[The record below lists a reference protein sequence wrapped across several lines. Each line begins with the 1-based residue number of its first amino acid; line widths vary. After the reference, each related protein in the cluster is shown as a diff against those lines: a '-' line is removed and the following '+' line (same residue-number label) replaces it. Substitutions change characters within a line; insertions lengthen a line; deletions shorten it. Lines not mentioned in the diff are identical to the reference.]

1 MEKDGVFKF
10 SEPFRIDPDKLTDE
24 HRTWL
29 PKFQGSEQGKA
40 IPVSNTITSTTS
52 ATQDLEIF
60 KNYPSDK
67 NNKLLKKK
75 YGNKEANF
83 LDYEK
88 NLFQKV
94 TEEEQQAG
102 DPYAKTLSF
111 EEVLGSSFDSNLPV
125 TKISEETA
133 KRFDPYGLK
142 AQADYSDPNAHI
154 MSQADSSAIM
164 NQAGAGTPRDY
175 QYYGQTGGLKPKGV
189 DDYRYYGQTGGLK
202 PESGIDTIKPSRQ
215 EMEDHYSYGLGG
227 EMFHESKRIL
237 ENLSEEKRKKV
248 EEQASILQE
257 KYNINNSPTKEEEQG
272 FSKEFWPIIQQAIF
286 DPGTKETL
294 SKYPATLGGKIE
306 GGIDTIKPKDY
317 HYYGQTGG
325 LKPTE
330 SKSIVP
336 PEITEGISAIE
347 SPDDVSVSSEGRLEE
362 LKKKILN
369 KEEHRLPVSGDMP
382 KWVQAMRLT
391 LPLDE
396 LDEFMELI
404 GAGVSGEDAHE
415 IRKKKE
421 ILGKE
426 FGLSTGDLLMWN
438 AKQTGKSFKEVKE
451 QIDDGKKRAKVM
463 GLGVDQLVGPSN
475 TEWDEIKKREEILKN
490 EGQSGLDEY
499 MLDLAKKEDAAK
511 NKEKKSVSDTLID
524 SDYKMTEKDGILQIP
539 KVDVEQHE
547 IKDLSKRSEA
557 IDQYY
562 LQKKLARKLNE
573 EEKEDVTTNLESQGV
588 ETKGLTDKNMLL
600 ISMGL
605 GMMASQKPGLTGAG
619 EGALTGLKIVAPLMK
634 EKSSDIQMI
643 TVKDKDGKNIV
654 VRYNKKKGTYE
665 KTGLTSPTTGTQ
677 TKADQLREIGA
688 MANIPPDVM
697 ATAYYKSLTESKG
710 KSYEDRVDSM
720 IKNLNMSLKG
730 FNIPL
735 EDLRAAAEKAIGGGN
750 SGLSLKDLGLE

>member
-1 MEKDGVFKF
+1 MAKDGVFKF

-24 HRTWL
+24 QRTLL

-40 IPVSNTITSTTS
+40 IPVSNIITSTTS

-164 NQAGAGTPRDY
+164 NQAGAGIPNDY
-175 QYYGQTGGLKPKGV
+175 QYYGQTGGLKPK
-189 DDYRYYGQTGGLK
+189 
-202 PESGIDTIKPSRQ
+202 SGIDTIKP
-215 EMEDHYSYGLGG
+215 
-227 EMFHESKRIL
+227 
-237 ENLSEEKRKKV
+237 N
-248 EEQASILQE
+248 
-257 KYNINNSPTKEEEQG
+257 
-272 FSKEFWPIIQQAIF
+272 
-286 DPGTKETL
+286 
-294 SKYPATLGGKIE
+294 
-306 GGIDTIKPKDY
+306 DY
-317 HYYGQTGG
+317 QYYGQTGG

-336 PEITEGISAIE
+336 PEITGGGQQKAIEDILKKKGISAIE

-426 FGLSTGDLLMWN
+426 FGLSTGDLLMWD

-451 QIDDGKKRAKVM
+451 QIDDGKKRAKVV
-463 GLGVDQLVGPSN
+463 GLDVDQLVGPSN
-475 TEWDEIKKREEILKN
+475 TEWDEIKKSEEILKN
-490 EGQSGLDEY
+490 EGQSALDKY
-499 MLDLAKKEDAAK
+499 VLDKKLAEKDKEATQVAL
-511 NKEKKSVSDTLID
+511 KEVTKDPDFTKVV
-524 SDYKMTEKDGILQIP
+524 KKDGITQIEELP
-539 KVDVEQHE
+539 AVPLKEAE
-547 IKDLSKRSEA
+547 RGEA
-557 IDQYY
+557 IDKYY
-562 LQKKLARKLNE
+562 LEKKLKQAE
-573 EEKEDVTTNLESQGV
+573 TKEGLGDGERGDLIENLKDKGV
-588 ETKGLTDKNMLL
+588 KTKGLTDKNLLL
-600 ISMGL
+600 IAMGL

-619 EGALTGLKIVAPLMK
+619 EGALTGLKTVAPLLTK
-634 EKSSDIQMI
+634 KASDFQIVEVAD
-643 TVKDKDGKNIV
+643 TKNPGKTKLVKINKRTNEQTDLGLAGKGGELPASY
-654 VRYNKKKGTYE
+654 RS
-665 KTGLTSPTTGTQ
+665 LALQ
-677 TKADQLREIGA
+677 ADSMG
-688 MANIPPDVM
+688 IPL
-697 ATAYYKSLTESKG
+697 KSLLQFKYQKG
-710 KSYEDRVDSM
+710 KSKQDIILSM
-720 IKNLNMSLKG
+720 YNASMNSTIPPTPKEAMKMAEEGYSLLISTDKSV
-730 FNIPL
+730 IDDLLSEL
-735 EDLRAAAEKAIGGGN
+735 E
-750 SGLSLKDLGLE
+750 

>member
-1 MEKDGVFKF
+1 MA
-10 SEPFRIDPDKLTDE
+10 T
-24 HRTWL
+24 
-29 PKFQGSEQGKA
+29 
-40 IPVSNTITSTTS
+40 PVSNTITSTTS
-52 ATQDLEIF
+52 ATQDLEVF

-142 AQADYSDPNAHI
+142 AQADYSDPNAHV
-154 MSQADSSAIM
+154 MSQADSNAIM

-336 PEITEGISAIE
+336 PEITGGGQQKAIEDILKENEIADMKKDKGISAIE
-347 SPDDVSVSSEGRLEE
+347 SPNDVSVSSEGRLEE

-415 IRKKKE
+415 IRKKKK

-438 AKQTGKSFKEVKE
+438 AKQTGKSFKELKE
-451 QIDDGKKRAKVM
+451 QIDDGKKRAKVV
-463 GLGVDQLVGPSN
+463 GLDVDQLVGPSN
-475 TEWDEIKKREEILKN
+475 TEWDEIKKSEEILKN
-490 EGQSGLDEY
+490 EGQSALDKY
-499 MLDLAKKEDAAK
+499 VLDKKLAEKDKEATQVAL
-511 NKEKKSVSDTLID
+511 KEVTKDPDFTKVV
-524 SDYKMTEKDGILQIP
+524 KKDGITQIEELP
-539 KVDVEQHE
+539 AVPLKEAE
-547 IKDLSKRSEA
+547 RGEA

-600 ISMGL
+600 IAMGL

-619 EGALTGLKIVAPLMK
+619 EGALTGLKTVAPLLTK
-634 EKSSDIQMI
+634 KASDFQIVEVADKDNPGQTKLVKINKRTNEVTDLGVGGKSKKTEKQKGYEWMS
-643 TVKDKDGKNIV
+643 TVTGKPVKNLVMRDLELKDK
-654 VRYNKKKGTYE
+654 KKSKRERIEAMAKYVWGQDIL
-665 KTGLTSPTTGTQ
+665 GGTQ
-677 TKADQLREIGA
+677 ADVAGYIEQATKMIEAIDKIPNADLDDI
-688 MANIPPDVM
+688 
-697 ATAYYKSLTESKG
+697 
-710 KSYEDRVDSM
+710 
-720 IKNLNMSLKG
+720 
-730 FNIPL
+730 
-735 EDLRAAAEKAIGGGN
+735 
-750 SGLSLKDLGLE
+750 LGL

>member
-24 HRTWL
+24 QRTLL

-142 AQADYSDPNAHI
+142 AQADYSDPNAHV
-154 MSQADSSAIM
+154 MSQADSNAIM
-164 NQAGAGTPRDY
+164 NQAGAGIPNDY
-175 QYYGQTGGLKPKGV
+175 ETYKQIGG
-189 DDYRYYGQTGGLK
+189 
-202 PESGIDTIKPSRQ
+202 
-215 EMEDHYSYGLGG
+215 
-227 EMFHESKRIL
+227 F
-237 ENLSEEKRKKV
+237 
-248 EEQASILQE
+248 
-257 KYNINNSPTKEEEQG
+257 
-272 FSKEFWPIIQQAIF
+272 
-286 DPGTKETL
+286 
-294 SKYPATLGGKIE
+294 
-306 GGIDTIKPKDY
+306 
-317 HYYGQTGG
+317 
-325 LKPTE
+325 KPTE

-336 PEITEGISAIE
+336 PEITGGGQQKAIEDILKENELDALNKKHIADMKKDKGISAIE

-415 IRKKKE
+415 IRKKKK

-426 FGLSTGDLLMWN
+426 FGLSTGDLLMWD

>member
-52 ATQDLEIF
+52 ATQDLEVF

-142 AQADYSDPNAHI
+142 AQADYSDPNAHV
-154 MSQADSSAIM
+154 MSQADSNAIM
-164 NQAGAGTPRDY
+164 NQAGAGTPKDY
-175 QYYGQTGGLKPKGV
+175 H
-189 DDYRYYGQTGGLK
+189 YYGQTGGLK
-202 PESGIDTIKPSRQ
+202 PESGIDTIKPK
-215 EMEDHYSYGLGG
+215 DYHYYGQTGG
-227 EMFHESKRIL
+227 LKPES
-237 ENLSEEKRKKV
+237 
-248 EEQASILQE
+248 
-257 KYNINNSPTKEEEQG
+257 
-272 FSKEFWPIIQQAIF
+272 
-286 DPGTKETL
+286 
-294 SKYPATLGGKIE
+294 
-306 GGIDTIKPKDY
+306 GIDTIKPKDY

-336 PEITEGISAIE
+336 PEITGGGQQKAIEDILKENELDALNKKHIADMKENELDALNKKHIADMKKDKGISAIE

-415 IRKKKE
+415 IRKKKK

-426 FGLSTGDLLMWN
+426 FGLSTGDLLMWD

-562 LQKKLARKLNE
+562 LEKKLKQA
-573 EEKEDVTTNLESQGV
+573 
-588 ETKGLTDKNMLL
+588 ETKEGLGEGDQNALKTGLKGEGVKTAGLTDKNMLL
-600 ISMGL
+600 IAMGL

-619 EGALTGLKIVAPLMK
+619 EGALTGLKTVAPLLTK
-634 EKSSDIQMI
+634 KASDFQIVEVADKDNPGQTKLVKINKRTNEVTDLGVGGKSKKTEKQKGYEWMS
-643 TVKDKDGKNIV
+643 TVTGKPVKNLVMRDLELKDK
-654 VRYNKKKGTYE
+654 KKSKRERIEAMAKYVWGQDIL
-665 KTGLTSPTTGTQ
+665 GGTQ
-677 TKADQLREIGA
+677 ADVAGYIEQATKMIEAIDKIPNADLDDI
-688 MANIPPDVM
+688 
-697 ATAYYKSLTESKG
+697 
-710 KSYEDRVDSM
+710 
-720 IKNLNMSLKG
+720 
-730 FNIPL
+730 
-735 EDLRAAAEKAIGGGN
+735 
-750 SGLSLKDLGLE
+750 LGL

>member
-1 MEKDGVFKF
+1 MAKDGVFKF

-24 HRTWL
+24 QRTLL

-40 IPVSNTITSTTS
+40 IPVSNIITSTTS

-164 NQAGAGTPRDY
+164 NQAGAGIPNDY
-175 QYYGQTGGLKPKGV
+175 QYYGQTGGLKPK
-189 DDYRYYGQTGGLK
+189 
-202 PESGIDTIKPSRQ
+202 SGIDTIKP
-215 EMEDHYSYGLGG
+215 
-227 EMFHESKRIL
+227 
-237 ENLSEEKRKKV
+237 N
-248 EEQASILQE
+248 
-257 KYNINNSPTKEEEQG
+257 
-272 FSKEFWPIIQQAIF
+272 
-286 DPGTKETL
+286 
-294 SKYPATLGGKIE
+294 
-306 GGIDTIKPKDY
+306 DY
-317 HYYGQTGG
+317 QYYGQTGG

-336 PEITEGISAIE
+336 PEITGGGQQKAIEDILKKNELDALDKKHIADMKKDKGISAIE
-347 SPDDVSVSSEGRLEE
+347 SPNDVSVSSEGRLEE

-415 IRKKKE
+415 IRKKKK

-426 FGLSTGDLLMWN
+426 FGLSTGDLLMWD

-451 QIDDGKKRAKVM
+451 QIDDGKKRAKVV
-463 GLGVDQLVGPSN
+463 GLDVDQLVGPSN
-475 TEWDEIKKREEILKN
+475 TEWDEIKKSEEILKN
-490 EGQSGLDEY
+490 EGQSALDKY
-499 MLDLAKKEDAAK
+499 VLDKKLAEKDKEATQVAL
-511 NKEKKSVSDTLID
+511 KEVTKDPDFTKVV
-524 SDYKMTEKDGILQIP
+524 KKDGITQIEELP
-539 KVDVEQHE
+539 AVPLKEAE
-547 IKDLSKRSEA
+547 RGEA
-557 IDQYY
+557 IDKYY
-562 LQKKLARKLNE
+562 LEKKLKQAE
-573 EEKEDVTTNLESQGV
+573 TKEGLGDGERGDLIENLKDKGV
-588 ETKGLTDKNMLL
+588 KTKGLTDKNLLL
-600 ISMGL
+600 IAMGL

-619 EGALTGLKIVAPLMK
+619 EGALTGLKTVAPLLTK
-634 EKSSDIQMI
+634 KASDFQIVEVAD
-643 TVKDKDGKNIV
+643 TKNPGKTKLVKINKRTNEQTDLGLAGKGGELPASY
-654 VRYNKKKGTYE
+654 RS
-665 KTGLTSPTTGTQ
+665 LALQ
-677 TKADQLREIGA
+677 ADSMG
-688 MANIPPDVM
+688 IPL
-697 ATAYYKSLTESKG
+697 KSLLQFKYQKG
-710 KSYEDRVDSM
+710 KSKQDIILSM
-720 IKNLNMSLKG
+720 YNASMNSTIPPTPKEAMKMAEEGYSLLISTDKSV
-730 FNIPL
+730 IDDLLSEL
-735 EDLRAAAEKAIGGGN
+735 E
-750 SGLSLKDLGLE
+750 

>member
-1 MEKDGVFKF
+1 MAKDGVFKF

-24 HRTWL
+24 QRTLL

-40 IPVSNTITSTTS
+40 IPVSNIITSTTS

-164 NQAGAGTPRDY
+164 NQAGAGIPNDY
-175 QYYGQTGGLKPKGV
+175 QYYGQTGGLKP
-189 DDYRYYGQTGGLK
+189 
-202 PESGIDTIKPSRQ
+202 ES
-215 EMEDHYSYGLGG
+215 
-227 EMFHESKRIL
+227 
-237 ENLSEEKRKKV
+237 
-248 EEQASILQE
+248 
-257 KYNINNSPTKEEEQG
+257 
-272 FSKEFWPIIQQAIF
+272 
-286 DPGTKETL
+286 
-294 SKYPATLGGKIE
+294 
-306 GGIDTIKPKDY
+306 GIDTIKPKDY

-336 PEITEGISAIE
+336 PEITGGGQQKAIEDILKKNELDALDKKHIADMKKDKGISAIE
-347 SPDDVSVSSEGRLEE
+347 SPNDVSVSSEGRLEE

-438 AKQTGKSFKEVKE
+438 ARQTGKSFKEVKE
-451 QIDDGKKRAKVM
+451 QIDDGKKRAKVV
-463 GLGVDQLVGPSN
+463 GLDVDQLVGPSN
-475 TEWDEIKKREEILKN
+475 TEWDEIKKSEEILKN
-490 EGQSGLDEY
+490 EGQSALDKY
-499 MLDLAKKEDAAK
+499 VLDKKLAEKDKEATQVAL
-511 NKEKKSVSDTLID
+511 KEVTKDPDFTKVV
-524 SDYKMTEKDGILQIP
+524 KKDGITQIEELP
-539 KVDVEQHE
+539 AVPLKEAE
-547 IKDLSKRSEA
+547 RGEA
-557 IDQYY
+557 IDKYY
-562 LQKKLARKLNE
+562 LEKKLKQAE
-573 EEKEDVTTNLESQGV
+573 TKEGLGDGERGDLIENLKDKGV
-588 ETKGLTDKNMLL
+588 KTKGLTDKNLLL
-600 ISMGL
+600 IAMGL

-619 EGALTGLKIVAPLMK
+619 EGALTGLKTVAPLLTK
-634 EKSSDIQMI
+634 KASDFQIVEVADPKNPGK
-643 TVKDKDGKNIV
+643 TKLVKINKRTNEQTDLGLAGKGGELPASY
-654 VRYNKKKGTYE
+654 RS
-665 KTGLTSPTTGTQ
+665 LALQ
-677 TKADQLREIGA
+677 ADSMG
-688 MANIPPDVM
+688 IPL
-697 ATAYYKSLTESKG
+697 KSLLQFKYQKG
-710 KSYEDRVDSM
+710 KSKQDIILSM
-720 IKNLNMSLKG
+720 YNASMNSTIPPTPKEAMKMAEEGYSLLISTDKSV
-730 FNIPL
+730 IDDLLSEL
-735 EDLRAAAEKAIGGGN
+735 E
-750 SGLSLKDLGLE
+750 

>member
-142 AQADYSDPNAHI
+142 AQADYSDPNAHV
-154 MSQADSSAIM
+154 MSQADSNAIM
-164 NQAGAGTPRDY
+164 NQAGAGIPNDY
-175 QYYGQTGGLKPKGV
+175 ETYKQIGG
-189 DDYRYYGQTGGLK
+189 
-202 PESGIDTIKPSRQ
+202 
-215 EMEDHYSYGLGG
+215 
-227 EMFHESKRIL
+227 F
-237 ENLSEEKRKKV
+237 
-248 EEQASILQE
+248 
-257 KYNINNSPTKEEEQG
+257 
-272 FSKEFWPIIQQAIF
+272 
-286 DPGTKETL
+286 
-294 SKYPATLGGKIE
+294 
-306 GGIDTIKPKDY
+306 
-317 HYYGQTGG
+317 
-325 LKPTE
+325 KPTE

-336 PEITEGISAIE
+336 PEITGGGQQKAIEDILKENELDALNKKHIADMKENELDALNKKHIADMKKDKGISAIE
-347 SPDDVSVSSEGRLEE
+347 SPNDVSVSSEGRLEE

-688 MANIPPDVM
+688 MANIPEEVM
-697 ATAYYKSLTESKG
+697 ATAYYENMKHGKG
-710 KSYEDRVDSM
+710 KSRDDQILYTMSIIKGLIPEMTKDAEGLKDAATKIVDGM
-720 IKNLNMSLKG
+720 GL
-730 FNIPL
+730 
-735 EDLRAAAEKAIGGGN
+735 
-750 SGLSLKDLGLE
+750 GLSLDELTKSLGLE